1 MKIEVSEKKQ
11 NPLQERT
18 EVHFVIDHAGDATP
32 SRMKV
37 KGELAKVLKADEGK
51 IVIESIESQYG
62 TNKSVGYAKVY
73 DTVEAAMKL
82 ERKHL
87 LTRSGVGVEAEAKE
101 E

>member
-1 MKIEVSEKKQ
+1 MKIEVSEKRD

-32 SRMKV
+32 TRIKV
-37 KGELAKVLKADEGK
+37 KAELAKVLKADAEK
-51 IVIESIESQYG
+51 LVIDSIESKYG

-73 DTVEAAMKL
+73 NSVEAAMKL

-87 LTRSGVGVEAEAKE
+87 LKRSGVGVEAEAKE